1 MANDRYQIFKQAGD
15 AILKNDL
22 VFIEEVVCYLPISK
36 ATFYE
41 YFPLGSDEL
50 NALKTLLDANKVKT
64 KVTLRK
70 NWATTENPTLQ
81 ITLYKLLSNAEEER
95 KLSIVKQEISG
106 PEGRPIETTVNLEKL
121 STNDLERLEELAKLA
136 SNPKGT

>member
-1 MANDRYQIFKQAGD
+1 MANDRNKIFEQAKSV
-15 AILKNDL
+15 IEEHDL
-22 VFIEEVVCYLPISK
+22 VFIEEIVSYLPISK
-36 ATFYE
+36 PTFYD
-41 YFPLGSDEL
+41 YFPIGSNEI
-50 NALKTLLDANKVKT
+50 NALKELLEDNKIKT
-64 KVTLRK
+64 KASLRK
-70 NWATTENPTLQ
+70 NWATVENPTLQ

-121 STNDLERLEELAKLA
+121 STDDLERLEELAKLA